1 MTRLLSFRLSSQLCA
16 VDVNDVL
23 EILPLEPLRTVPK
36 APSALLGLLSYR
48 GAPIAAINPKDVL
61 GLSNVEPTAEA
72 ATLVLKTTDGPMALV
87 ADAILDVREIA
98 SSRLS
103 PPPLTMPKLARRLIQ
118 FVVPEEKELMFVLR
132 PEQVANVN

>member
-23 EILPLEPLRTVPK
+23 EILPLGPLRAVPK

-48 GAPIAAINPKDVL
+48 GAPIAAVDPKDAL
-61 GLSNVEPTAEA
+61 GLASLPPTADA
-72 ATLVLKTTDGPMALV
+72 ATLVLRTSEGPLALV
-87 ADAILDVREIA
+87 TDAIMDVREV
-98 SSRLS
+98 SPSRLS

-118 FVVPEEKELMFVLR
+118 FVIPEEKELMFVLR
-132 PEQVANVN
+132 PDQVANVN

>member
-23 EILPLEPLRTVPK
+23 EILPPKTLRSVPK

-48 GAPIAAINPKDVL
+48 GAPIPAIDPKSTL
-61 GLSNVEPTAEA
+61 GLSAVEPTAES
-72 ATLVLKTTDGPMALV
+72 ATLVLKTSDGPLALV
-87 ADAILDVREIA
+87 ADSILDVREVA
-98 SSRLS
+98 NSRLA
-103 PPPLTMPKLARRLIQ
+103 PPPLTMPKLARKLIQ
-118 FVVPEEKELMFVLR
+118 FVIPEEKELMFVLR

>member
-23 EILPLEPLRTVPK
+23 EILPLGPLRAVPK
-36 APSALLGLLSYR
+36 APTALLGLISYQ
-48 GAPIAAINPKDVL
+48 GAPIAAIDPKDVL
-61 GLSNVEPTAEA
+61 GLKSLAPTADA
-72 ATLVLKTTDGPMALV
+72 ATLVLRTSEGPMALV
-87 ADAILDVREIA
+87 ADAVLEVREV
-98 SSRLS
+98 SESRLS